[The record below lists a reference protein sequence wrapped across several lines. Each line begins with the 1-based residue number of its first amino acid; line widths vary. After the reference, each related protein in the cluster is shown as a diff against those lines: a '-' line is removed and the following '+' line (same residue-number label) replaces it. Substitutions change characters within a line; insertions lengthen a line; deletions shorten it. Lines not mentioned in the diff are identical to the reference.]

1 MPLLPIQPP
10 KSLTETMT
18 CKLQII
24 TFVVVEKGMKH
35 KGEQKRNHD
44 ASMHSIAAAAGQKAP
59 PGATSQSRIE

>member
-1 MPLLPIQPP
+1 
-10 KSLTETMT
+10 
-18 CKLQII
+18 
-24 TFVVVEKGMKH
+24 VVVEKGMKH